1 MIVHRRFYTA
11 IRLLNNSDVHCA
23 DMNIL
28 HKIQTTLLASVLGLF
43 VPVAASAAQSEGAKA
58 GLAQAHDPLN
68 LQSTVALVADADSLE
83 VLFAKNPNIKLPIAS
98 ITKLMTV
105 VVTLRAGLDLDE
117 KITVT
122 KDDFDTY
129 KGTWSRLAPGST
141 LSRRDMIHLALMAS
155 ENRAASA
162 LGRTYPGGRQAM
174 VDEMNSMA
182 RQLSMRDTHFV
193 ETTGLSYE
201 NQSTAND
208 LALLVVHAG
217 QYPLIQEFSTSKN
230 YRVSGAN
237 GMLNYHNT
245 NSLIKKE
252 DWHITLQKT
261 GFINEAGRCMVMQ
274 AQVAGRNLVIV
285 LLDSLSKKGR
295 FADAERIRTFFAKSE
310 F

>member
-1 MIVHRRFYTA
+1 
-11 IRLLNNSDVHCA
+11 
-23 DMNIL
+23 MNIL
-28 HKIQTTLLASVLGLF
+28 QKIQTTLFALLLGLLL
-43 VPVAASAAQSEGAKA
+43 PASGFAAQSEGSKA
-58 GLAQAHDPLN
+58 GLDKAHDPLN

-122 KDDFDTY
+122 KEDFDTY
-129 KGTWSRLAPGST
+129 KGTWSRLAPGSS

-162 LGRTYPGGRQAM
+162 LGRTYPGGMTAM
-174 VDEMNSMA
+174 VRAMNNMA
-182 RQLSMRDTHFV
+182 RQLNMRDTHFV

-217 QYPLIQEFSTSKN
+217 QYPIIQDFSTSRN
-230 YRVSGAN
+230 YTVYGAN

-245 NSLIKKE
+245 NSLVKKQH
-252 DWHITLQKT
+252 WHITLQKT

-295 FADAERIRTFFAKSE
+295 FSDAERIRTFFAKSV